1 LIHRLPWSLRF
12 PRAKA
17 FVDWEKAKAFTA
29 DLAATLATISGELAT
44 VDPDAAIDRLVR
56 FLSTAYRATW
66 SFG

>member
-12 PRAKA
+12 PRAKN
-17 FVDWEKAKAFTA
+17 VDWEKAKAFTA

-56 FLSTAYRATW
+56 FLSTADRATC